1 MTDAP
6 DNNTCIL
13 SAVTAVPPRHVE
25 QGDIKDPGTGPLCL
39 ACPLAVLVLLV
50 PPLLRLD
57 RLDMGD

>member
-6 DNNTCIL
+6 DNNPCIL

-25 QGDIKDPGTGPLCL
+25 QGDIKDSGTWSLCL
-39 ACPLAVLVLLV
+39 ACPHAVLVLLV

-57 RLDMGD
+57 MGD

>member
-6 DNNTCIL
+6 NNNPCIL
-13 SAVTAVPPRHVE
+13 SAVTAVPPRDVE

-39 ACPLAVLVLLV
+39 ACPHAVLGLLV
-50 PPLLRLD
+50 PALL